1 MIPLPLD
8 SWEIMLTYLSCH
20 QLIIQ
25 GMNSFNTSFALHTM
39 YTIVTL
45 HMYIQALILQN
56 YMYVYIYSIPALSL
70 IVLLVYCQF
79 QHLCSGL
86 ILLEPC
92 STNVHNI
99 SYLCH
104 TIVSLV
110 YEWWWTIMYYH
121 LLSLS
126 ILSRFGYTLVQIT
139 PISVATMVKLITKSY
154 STGLYHT

>member
-56 YMYVYIYSIPALSL
+56 YMYIYIQYTC
-70 IVLLVYCQF
+70 IVFDCF
-79 QHLCSGL
+79 AG
-86 ILLEPC
+86 
-92 STNVHNI
+92 
-99 SYLCH
+99 
-104 TIVSLV
+104 
-110 YEWWWTIMYYH
+110 
-121 LLSLS
+121 LLSIS
-126 ILSRFGYTLVQIT
+126 AFVFRFD
-139 PISVATMVKLITKSY
+139 SVGAMFDKCS
-154 STGLYHT
+154 